1 MATLKVM
8 LHPINK
14 DKNGKRA
21 IVIRATHL
29 GIKYFITLG
38 IKDKLFPNDFDPNP
52 ENGCSYIKPSANITD
67 YKQKNNLIA
76 RKLADAHSLIFDF
89 DKNRIPFTLER
100 FKEEFNLKKSQDF
113 VFPFFEQLVKQFT
126 DNKKLGNASVYKTVK
141 NSLFKFKRTNQLH
154 FSDITLTFL
163 HKYESFLFSEGL
175 KGNGI
180 SLYMRTLR
188 AAYNKAIAQ
197 KVVDIRLYP
206 FNNLTNPN
214 GYKISDLET
223 ATIKRAIKQSDIRDI
238 EMIETIPY
246 SAKHDSKLYFLLSFY
261 CRGINFTDMA
271 YLKPEN
277 LQSGRIVYTRA
288 KTRNRKVFSVEIM
301 QPVKEIIEYFDRH
314 PFKSKYLLPILD
326 DTRFITDQQKR
337 TRIQTMLKKVN
348 GDLKYLGGEAKIKT
362 PLTTYVARHSWAT
375 IMRNKGTSDAVI
387 SEGLGHE
394 DEKTT
399 KIYLDNFGNSVL
411 DEANRKLLE

>member
-21 IVIRATHL
+21 IVLRVTHL

-38 IKDKLFPNDFDPNP
+38 IKDKLFVDEF
-52 ENGCSYIKPSANITD
+52 ESEKYIKPTAGITD
-67 YKQKNNLIA
+67 YKTKNAHIA
-76 RKLADAHSLIFDF
+76 RKLADAHSLLLDF
-89 DKNRIPFTLER
+89 EKNRLPFTLER
-100 FKEEFNLKKSQDF
+100 FKDEFNLKKSQDF
-113 VFPFFEQLVKQFT
+113 VFPFFDQLVQQFT
-126 DNKKLGNASVYKTVK
+126 DNKKIGNAGIYQTVK
-141 NSLFKFKRTNQLH
+141 NSLFKFKKTNQLH
-154 FSDITLTFL
+154 FSDISLSFL
-163 HKYESFLFSEGL
+163 QKYESFLFGEGL

-188 AAYNKAIAQ
+188 AAYNKAIAL

-223 ATIKRAIKQSDIRDI
+223 ATVKRAIKQEDIRAI
-238 EMIETIPY
+238 EKTETKPY
-246 SAKHDSKLYFLLSFY
+246 SAKHDSKLYFLFSFY

-271 YLKPEN
+271 FLKPEN
-277 LQSGRIVYTRA
+277 LQSGRIVYSRA
-288 KTRNRKVFSVEIM
+288 KTRNRKIFSVEVM
-301 QPVKEIIEYFDRH
+301 DPVKEIIEYFDRH

-326 DTRFITDQQKR
+326 DTKFVTDKQKK

-348 GDLKYLGGEAKIKT
+348 GDLKDLGGEAKIKT

-375 IMRNKGTSDAVI
+375 IMRNKGASDAVI

-399 KIYLDNFGNSVL
+399 KIYLENFENSVL

>member
-14 DKNGKRA
+14 DKKGKRA
-21 IVIRATHL
+21 IVLRVTHL
-29 GIKYFITLG
+29 GIKHFITVG
-38 IKDKLFPNDFDPNP
+38 IKDKLFEDEFDS
-52 ENGCSYIKPSANITD
+52 EKYIKPTAGITD
-67 YKQKNNLIA
+67 YKTKNAHLA
-76 RKLADAHSLIFDF
+76 RRLADAHDLILDF
-89 DKNRIPFTLER
+89 EKNRLPFTLER
-100 FKEEFNLKKSQDF
+100 FKDEFNLKKSQDF
-113 VFPFFEQLVKQFT
+113 VFPFFDQLVKQFA
-126 DNKKLGNASVYKTVK
+126 DNKKIGNSGIYKTVK
-141 NSLFKFKRTNQLH
+141 NSLFKFRKSNQLH
-154 FSDITLTFL
+154 FSDISLSFL
-163 HKYESFLFSEGL
+163 NKYESFLYGEGL

-206 FNNLTNPN
+206 FHNLTNPN
-214 GYKISDLET
+214 GYRISDLET
-223 ATIKRAIKQSDIRDI
+223 ATVKRAIKQEDIRNI
-238 EMIETIPY
+238 EKIETKPY
-246 SAKHDSKLYFLLSFY
+246 SSKHDSKLYFMFSFY
-261 CRGINFTDMA
+261 CRGINFSDMA
-271 YLKPEN
+271 LLKPEN

-301 QPVKEIIEYFDRH
+301 DPVKEIIEYFDRH
-314 PFKSKYLLPILD
+314 PFKSNYLFPILD
-326 DTRFITDQQKR
+326 ETRFKTDKQIK

-348 GDLKYLGGEAKIKT
+348 SDLKDLGSEAKIKT
-362 PLTTYVARHSWAT
+362 PITTYVARHSWAT
-375 IMRNKGTSDAVI
+375 IMRNKGASDAVI

-399 KIYLDNFGNSVL
+399 KIYLENFENSVL

>member
-21 IVIRATHL
+21 IVLRVTHL

-38 IKDKLFPNDFDPNP
+38 IKDKLFVDEF
-52 ENGCSYIKPSANITD
+52 ESEKYIKPTAGITD
-67 YKQKNNLIA
+67 YKTKNAHIA
-76 RKLADAHSLIFDF
+76 RKLADAHSLLLDF
-89 DKNRIPFTLER
+89 EKNRLPFTLER
-100 FKEEFNLKKSQDF
+100 FKDEFNLKKSQDF
-113 VFPFFEQLVKQFT
+113 VFPFFDQLVQQFT
-126 DNKKLGNASVYKTVK
+126 DNKKIGNAGIYQTVK
-141 NSLFKFKRTNQLH
+141 NSLFKFKKTNQLH
-154 FSDITLTFL
+154 FSDISLSFL
-163 HKYESFLFSEGL
+163 QKYESFLFGEGL

-188 AAYNKAIAQ
+188 AAYNKAIAL

-223 ATIKRAIKQSDIRDI
+223 ATVKRAIKQEDIRAI
-238 EMIETIPY
+238 EKVETKPY
-246 SAKHDSKLYFLLSFY
+246 SAKHDSKLYFLFSFY

-271 YLKPEN
+271 FLKPEN
-277 LQSGRIVYTRA
+277 LQSGRIVYSRA
-288 KTRNRKVFSVEIM
+288 KTRNRKIFSVEVM
-301 QPVKEIIEYFDRH
+301 DPVKEIIEYFDRH

-326 DTRFITDQQKR
+326 DIRFVTDKQKK

-348 GDLKYLGGEAKIKT
+348 GDLKDLGGEAKIKT

-375 IMRNKGTSDAVI
+375 IMRNKGASDAVI

-399 KIYLDNFGNSVL
+399 KIYLENFENSVL